1 MTSGVSEQ
9 RRVSMIRRFVEV
21 FGAPPAQL
29 VRAPGRVN
37 LIGEHTDYNE
47 GFVLPAA
54 IDRAAYIAALPRSD
68 RQLHVYAVQMD
79 ERATIDLDQLRPDAV
94 SGWAAYVAGMADY
107 LQQAGHG
114 LVGAGMVI
122 DGDVPQ
128 GAGLSSSAALEVAA
142 GATLLGLAGIE
153 LDRVGLAQAGQRT
166 EHTYIH
172 VNSGIMDQMI
182 SALGRRNHAL
192 MIDCRDYSAQPIP
205 LRGDAQIVVCD
216 SRVKREL
223 AQSGYNTRRAECDEA
238 VRLLG
243 DRISG
248 ISTLRDVSPEQLNEH
263 ADLLP
268 PDVLKRARHVV
279 TENARVLQSA
289 EALRRGD
296 LKRFGALMNE
306 AHRSYRDD
314 FEASLREIEVLVS
327 AAQGLN
333 GVYGS
338 RLTGGGWGGCTVSL
352 VDADAVDR
360 FCSTVAEIYEHE
372 VGYAPAIYACV
383 ASDGVE
389 IIPFRGDDKPSSA
402 NA

>member
-47 GFVLPAA
+47 GLVLPAA